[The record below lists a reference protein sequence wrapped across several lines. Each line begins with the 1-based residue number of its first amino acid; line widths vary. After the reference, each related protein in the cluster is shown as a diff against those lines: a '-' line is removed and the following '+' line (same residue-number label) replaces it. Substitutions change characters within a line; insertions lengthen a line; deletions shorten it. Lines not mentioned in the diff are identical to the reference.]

1 MRRRSAGVVSADQAI
16 AKLVLRLNA
25 YDPELVIALL
35 EPLVTDA
42 RRDRLLGV
50 VTARLGSVSVVFD
63 APHDPHNGAAVVRS
77 CEAFGVHRVHVVEA
91 REPFLVASSVAKSA
105 EKWIDLQCHKAAPSA
120 IAALL
125 GERLELVAAV
135 ADGELLP
142 HDLRNIPRVALVLGN
157 ERDGVSEELLAACS
171 RRVRVPMRGFVESLN
186 VSVTA
191 AILLAAATAGR
202 PGDLVPEEQRRLYAR
217 GLYLSVAHA
226 EDVLQRGASGAR
238 EAQGS

>member
-16 AKLVLRLNA
+16 AKLALQVDA
-25 YDPELVIALL
+25 YDPEVIISLL

-42 RRDRLLGV
+42 RRERLWDV
-50 VTARLGSVSVVFD
+50 STQRLGSVAVVFD

-77 CEAFGVHRVHVVEA
+77 CEAFGVHAVHVVEA

-105 EKWIDLQCHKAAPSA
+105 EKWVNLNCHATASGAID
-120 IAALL
+120 ALR
-125 GERLELVAAV
+125 EADLELVAAA
-135 ADGELLP
+135 ADGTLLP
-142 HDLRNIPRVALVLGN
+142 ADLRNVPRLALVLGN
-157 ERDGVSEELLAACS
+157 ERDGISAELLAACT
-171 RRVRVPMRGFVESLN
+171 RRVRVPMRGFAESLN

-202 PGDLVPEEQRRLYAR
+202 PGDLSAPEKRKLYAR

-226 EDVLQRGASGAR
+226 EDVLQRGAQTMPKS
-238 EAQGS
+238 

>member
-16 AKLVLRLNA
+16 AKLVRRVDS
-25 YDPELVIALL
+25 YDPEDVIARL

-42 RRDRLLGV
+42 RRDRLQGV
-50 VTARLGSVSVVFD
+50 VGDRLGSVSVVFD

-77 CEAFGVHRVHVVEA
+77 CEAFGVHRVHVA

-105 EKWIDLQCHKAAPSA
+105 EKWIELRCHKEASSA
-120 IAALL
+120 IAALQAD
-125 GERLELVAAV
+125 GLELVGAV
-135 ADGELLP
+135 ADGDLLP
-142 HDLRNIPRVALVLGN
+142 ADLRNIPRVALVLGN
-157 ERDGVSEELLAACS
+157 ERDGISKELLAACT

-191 AILLAAATAGR
+191 AILLAAVTAGR
-202 PGDLVPEEQRRLYAR
+202 PGDLTTEERRRLYAR

-226 EDVLQRGASGAR
+226 EDVLQRGR
-238 EAQGS
+238 